1 MGFRKMSKAVIE
13 SVQRRGLSAVIAPMS
28 HDMRGSLTVCEP
40 SKNRY
45 SKLFRYVKIKS
56 LL

>member
-13 SVQRRGLSAVIAPMS
+13 SMQRRGLSAVIAPMS